1 MQGFQG
7 MIIIQLYSTAKI
19 QFESHRVNQEKN
31 RSKIESPDLT
41 SHR

>member
-19 QFESHRVNQEKN
+19 QFESHRANQEKN
-31 RSKIESPDLT
+31 RIKTEGPDLT